1 MERIRSG
8 KLTTYE
14 KVEVGI
20 EETLFDDDDT
30 KERSCTWS
38 FDFSTGSS
46 FGLLIL

>member
-20 EETLFDDDDT
+20 EETLFDDDGT
-30 KERSCTWS
+30 HQRTVLHLEALI
-38 FDFSTGSS
+38 F
-46 FGLLIL
+46 LLALP